1 MKINPPTN
9 CPCCNHLLVRVE
21 NQFFCRNISCS
32 AQVNGKLQ
40 HFTKTLGIKGFGEKT
55 VEKLDLASI
64 AELYY
69 LDRADIVAALGS
81 EKIADKLL
89 DEIERSKVADL
100 ATVIASFSI
109 PLIGRTAGQKLAT
122 VVKSIEEITPETCK
136 TAGLG
141 EKATYNLVTWIANEY
156 AELKDFLPFKFGT
169 QSVASV
175 NEDSEV
181 VCITGKLKSFKTKA
195 EATTI
200 LTSLGFK
207 VSDSVNKNTT
217 YLVDEDGKNSL
228 KRQKADD
235 YNVIII
241 TNLLDFINKVN
252 QND

>member
-9 CPCCNHLLVRVE
+9 CPCCDHLLVRVE
-21 NQFFCRNISCS
+21 NQFFCRNISCP

-40 HFTKTLGIKGFGEKT
+40 HFTKTLNIKGFGEKT

-69 LDRADIVAALGS
+69 LERDDLIAALGS
-81 EKIADKLL
+81 EKMADKLL

-109 PLIGRTAGQKLAT
+109 PLIGRVAGQKLAA

-136 TAGLG
+136 IAGLG
-141 EKATYNLVTWIANEY
+141 EKATYNLCNWIEHEY
-156 AELKDFLPFKFGT
+156 AELKEYLPFKFST
-169 QSVASV
+169 RKEVPMDK
-175 NEDSEV
+175 DSQV
-181 VCITGKLKSFKTKA
+181 ICITGKLKSFKTKA

-200 LTSLGFK
+200 LTSLGFR

-217 YLVDEDGKNSL
+217 YLVDEDGKNSS
-228 KRQKADD
+228 KRQKADE

-241 TNLLDFINKVN
+241 TNLLDFIKGIK
-252 QND
+252 ND

>member
-9 CPCCNHLLVRVE
+9 CPCCNYLLVRVE
-21 NQFFCRNISCS
+21 NQFFCRNISCD

-40 HFTKTLGIKGFGEKT
+40 HFTQTLGIKGFGEKT
-55 VEKLDLASI
+55 VEKLSLSSI

-69 LDRADIVAALGS
+69 LERDDLIAALGS
-81 EKIADKLL
+81 EKVADKLL

-109 PLIGRTAGQKLAT
+109 PLIGHTMGQKIAA
-122 VVKSIEEITPETCK
+122 VVRSIEEITPETCK

-141 EKATYNLVTWIANEY
+141 EKATYNLVNWIENEY
-156 AELKDFLPFKFGT
+156 AELKEYLPFKFGT
-169 QSVASV
+169 QLAASV
-175 NEDSEV
+175 DKDSEV

-195 EATTI
+195 EATTKLI
-200 LTSLGFK
+200 SLGFK

-252 QND
+252 

>member
-9 CPCCNHLLVRVE
+9 CPCCESLLVRVE

-55 VEKLDLASI
+55 VEKLGLGSI

-69 LDRADIVAALGS
+69 LEKENVIAALGS
-81 EKIADKLL
+81 EKIAIKLL

-109 PLIGRTAGQKLAT
+109 PLIGRTAGQKLAS
-122 VVKSIEEITPETCK
+122 VVKNIAEINSETCK

-141 EKATYNLVTWIANEY
+141 EKATYNLITWINTEY
-156 AELKDFLPFKFGT
+156 AELEEYLPFKFSI
-169 QSVASV
+169 QLAESV
-175 NEDSEV
+175 NKDSEV
-181 VCITGKLKSFKTKA
+181 ICITGKLKSFKTKA

-217 YLVDEDGKNSL
+217 YLVDEDGKNSS
-228 KRQKADD
+228 KRQKADE

-241 TNLLDFINKVN
+241 TNLLNFIKVK